1 MLTPVQRIWRQAMC
15 LAHGVDPVSGKLE
28 IFIVLYRRFLSRFP
42 LSPPLFTLFPSLSPS
57 LCWSC
62 VKVQMWLATCVAFR
76 YTRMVFLSYEGI
88 SICLE
93 VREFA
98 TLHKFIGFVRGFL
111 PLLLLLLLLCV
122 CCFFGIT
129 FTFVC
134 LLQGNIINYIWE
146 IWRGLNAFVIQNITW
161 LA

>member
-1 MLTPVQRIWRQAMC
+1 MEWTPC
-15 LAHGVDPVSGKLE
+15 LANLKFLLY
-28 IFIVLYRRFLSRFP
+28 FIVVSSLALRSLHLSSHSFP
-42 LSPPLFTLFPSLSPS
+42 LPLSFS

-111 PLLLLLLLLCV
+111 PLLLLLLLLV
-122 CCFFGIT
+122 CLYCFFGIT

-134 LLQGNIINYIWE
+134 LRPGNIINYIWE
-146 IWRGLNAFVIQNITW
+146 IWRGLNAFVIQNSTW